1 MQKEILIDASQQ
13 KQTRVAIKSDSGVEE
28 YEYENEQK
36 KQLKGNIYLGRVS
49 RIEPSLQA
57 AFVDF
62 GNERHGFLAF
72 NDIQTQYYQIPLSDK
87 EAILR
92 EEEEVR
98 KQLLEETKDLSPNE
112 INNAGEEENPEES
125 IESSEDE
132 NEGEGEGER
141 EGENSNEK
149 NENEEQSEI
158 ASSDEFVNSE
168 SEYEKKMSDIRARR
182 KFKRYRIQEVIKPG
196 QVILLQIVKEER
208 GKKGAALTTFLSLA
222 GKYIVLMPNTAKGG
236 GISKKIFN
244 SQDRKSIRGIINQLE
259 IPETMGLIVRTA
271 GAKKTQNEIKNDLD
285 VLIQVWEE
293 IRQKTITSNAPT
305 LIHEEGDV
313 IYRTIR
319 DFFSNDITEVI
330 IDGEAGYDKAKKY
343 AGIIAKEQVK
353 KIKKYRGKVP
363 LFHSKGIEKYLN
375 DIFEPRITLKS
386 GGYLIINQT
395 EALVA
400 IDINSGKSTKERNIE
415 KTALTTNI
423 ESATEIARQAKLR
436 DLSGLIVIDFIDM
449 ENYSNRRLV
458 EKKLKESLRTDKA
471 RVQVGKISSF
481 GLLEMTRQ
489 RLRESSIQWR
499 TILSVESFSQKILKL
514 IEEKIFSL
522 PKVKTV
528 SVDLPKKIID
538 YIKINMHEEVSFFE
552 KKFKFKIDFVINADF
567 LSGDY
572 KIVFKNVKN
581 IEIEEIKNEPE
592 TSVEESVRP
601 TRIVLEESDD
611 SESTEKKPFHKK
623 KFFNKKRKF
632 FKKRGF
638 KKESGNDKEVA
649 SDKEVSGG
657 KEVA

>member
-112 INNAGEEENPEES
+112 INNADGEENPEES

-132 NEGEGEGER
+132 NEGEGEGEG

-168 SEYEKKMSDIRARR
+168 SEYEKKISDIRARR

-285 VLIQVWEE
+285 ILIQVWEE

-423 ESATEIARQAKLR
+423 ESAMEIARQAKLR
-436 DLSGLIVIDFIDM
+436 DLAGLIVIDFIDM

-552 KKFKFKIDFVINADF
+552 KKFKFTVYFVINADF